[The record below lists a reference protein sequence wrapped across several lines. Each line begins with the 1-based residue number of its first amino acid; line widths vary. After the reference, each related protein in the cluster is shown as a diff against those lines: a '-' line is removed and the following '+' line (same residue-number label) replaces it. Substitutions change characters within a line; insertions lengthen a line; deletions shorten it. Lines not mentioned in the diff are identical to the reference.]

1 MTVEMQILNSNLTAV
16 SLFSGIGG
24 LDLALSNAGVKVCAS
39 VEIDKKCR
47 DVLAKHFPETQ
58 LFTDIKDVTGEQLRA
73 TGFIPERGI
82 ITAGFPC
89 QDLSVAGLRKG
100 LAGSRSGLFWEI
112 IRLVDET
119 QPRYLII
126 ENVAGLLSSQSGRDL
141 GIVIEALVE
150 RRYGIA
156 WRVLDSQHF
165 GVPQRRRRVF
175 IVASL
180 GEHRSPVEVLFEP
193 ESRTGHL
200 EPSKKKR
207 QNSAR
212 LSTSSV
218 NGNSSVDTQLFDAT
232 RNADVRFYDQSPTM
246 KARWGTGGN
255 NVPMLALPIQ
265 DGRDIEKK
273 QNGLGVGV
281 TDAPSYTLDAT
292 GAQAVAYV
300 PRVATMQGIGDY
312 ADTGVAST
320 MKQRDYKDATDLVVT
335 QPDVLMRNRE
345 GKPGGGKGP
354 LMSEDISLTIATS
367 NDQTLFTKGTVR
379 RLTPTEC
386 ERLQSFPDGWTAGQ
400 SDSARYKQL
409 GNAVTVSVVA
419 WIVNR
424 MVSVDEANTK

>member
-1 MTVEMQILNSNLTAV
+1 MDSNLTAV
-16 SLFSGIGG
+16 SLFAGIGG
-24 LDLALSNAGVKVCAS
+24 FDLALKNAGVKVTAS
-39 VEIDKKCR
+39 VEIDNKCR
-47 DVLAKHFPETQ
+47 DVLAKHFPETM
-58 LFTDIKDVTGEQLRA
+58 LFSDIKDVTGDQLRA

-180 GEHRSPVEVLFEP
+180 GEHRSPVEILFEP

-200 EPSKKKR
+200 EPSTKKK

-212 LSTSSV
+212 LPTPGTNVHTFTKSRRASS
-218 NGNSSVDTQLFDAT
+218 DTDWETWVESDITPTLNQFDVADTRTTTIVTKLPELFDAT

-273 QNGLGVGV
+273 QNGLGVGD

-292 GAQAVAYV
+292 GAQAVAS
-300 PRVATMQGIGDY
+300 QD
-312 ADTGVAST
+312 
-320 MKQRDYKDATDLVVT
+320 
-335 QPDVLMRNRE
+335 
-345 GKPGGGKGP
+345 
-354 LMSEDISLTIATS
+354 
-367 NDQTLFTKGTVR
+367 TVR

-386 ERLQSFPDGWTAGQ
+386 ERLQAFPDGWTAGQ